1 MSKRKSKSKDK
12 TKKVKLSKFIDST
25 RLRRAKSIPDT
36 SVHDIKIS
44 GSSGNYEISA
54 LIKGSSDHEY
64 LVAIDENNKRILHDC
79 PDWTGR
85 QAHYRQF
92 CKHVA
97 KIMLTIPQ
105 DIADTLIGRINSS
118 WTFETKKSISKDY
131 KAKEY
136 EHNAEKLLQQNKKKS
151 AIANLIESAKIY
163 NQNNKNKAK
172 KIVEKALKISDDP
185 IEIVHLCLDTIKISP
200 KVVKKTLESV
210 VDDFFEK
217 LYKLEFTSALE
228 EINLLVSA
236 SKYYTL
242 TLMKKIHSTMLE
254 EIEKLKSSDNE
265 KIKKIPYIYGL
276 MELGEQMSSYKS
288 IDGGSGITGRS
299 IHSRSQSASDA
310 KVDAELHGAIWT
322 EEDKNYAIEVLLETL
337 KKKIIYFADKEEIEL
352 LIKYLDRFGCSKN
365 KYKKLV
371 NQYKEDYKK
380 ISRDLL
386 NRKMSFL
393 IYFIRKHKIS
403 LSTSISVSMYR
414 DLVRISGI
422 TNLDPKDLFV
432 LNSCGLE
439 GKGNYIT
446 IEDYINN
453 YPVFRELLGEDAEN
467 IESDNTYYYYYGDS
481 GYVDSQ
487 KSILN
492 QWGSLN
498 PKIQPYHPIHLNI
511 VHVELNTLPANCMIV
526 EWDLNRGLE
535 RGSLVSAM
543 HKGISIFPDPTSALS
558 FEIQPFE
565 LVVCD
570 SNPVMVSGSTQIHKP
585 LQKINLKD
593 AISAIKNGVPVICK
607 YRPLDLL
614 SSGDLEKID
623 KGIKKCEE
631 YGFIEDLT
639 PLRGSLESL
648 KLKIEKKKKLEK
660 FQELK
665 KSDKLDKSAVL
676 KLFREEVEKLQYL
689 NKILPLEW
697 KADDLLLSAFKV
709 AEDYNSAID
718 YIHSKLKDK
727 ILEVFKK
734 EDSKNPY
741 DVKILQNTE
750 FEYLIPI
757 VIAGRISA
765 LKSAKIIEKNG
776 KYDILDIK
784 NTTYGYKLVKE
795 LKLSRKRYLSEEEFS
810 ELDRLLKMI

>member
-54 LIKGSSDHEY
+54 LIKGSSNHEY

-136 EHNAEKLLQQNKKKS
+136 EHNAEKLLQQNKKKE

-200 KVVKKTLESV
+200 KAVKKTLESV

-217 LYKLEFTSALE
+217 LYKLEFFRALE

-242 TLMKKIHSTMLE
+242 TIMKKIRSTMLE
-254 EIEKLKSSDNE
+254 EIEKLKSSDKE

-276 MELGEQMSSYKS
+276 MELGEQMNSYKS
-288 IDGGSGITGRS
+288 IDSGSVF
-299 IHSRSQSASDA
+299 D
-310 KVDAELHGAIWT
+310 IWT

-365 KYKKLV
+365 QYKKLV
-371 NQYKEDYKK
+371 NQYNKDYKK

-403 LSTSISVSMYR
+403 INISVSMYR
-414 DLVRISGI
+414 DLVRISRI
-422 TNLDPKDLFV
+422 TNLDPKELLV
-432 LNSCGLE
+432 LNFCGLE

-453 YPVFRELLGEDAEN
+453 YPVFRELLGEDAED
-467 IESDNTYYYYYGDS
+467 IESDYTYYYYGDS

-487 KSILN
+487 KLILN
-492 QWGSLN
+492 LWGSLN
-498 PKIQPYHPIHLNI
+498 PKIQPYHPKNI
-511 VHVELNTLPANCMIV
+511 AHVEINTLPENCMIV

-558 FEIQPFE
+558 FEIQPLE

-639 PLRGSLESL
+639 PLRDSLENL

-665 KSDKLDKSAVL
+665 KSDKLEKETAL
-676 KLFREEVEKLQYL
+676 KLFREEFVKLQYL

-734 EDSKNPY
+734 EDFKNPY

-757 VIAGRISA
+757 VVAGRISA

-795 LKLSRKRYLSEEEFS
+795 LKLSRKRYLSEEEFL